1 MKRSIAIVLLGA
13 PAVLGFAPSSPLL
26 SHPSSA
32 LSMGKA
38 RGRGS
43 ISGGGGGSGNKLNK
57 PTSIDNNSSESA
69 PTSSNWAQTSIPSIA
84 SLPKDANVVKLV
96 DTNVPALVD
105 KGTNPTGAVSIVN
118 YEDGT
123 TYCFSSSCGSCK
135 IPLSKATVLDP
146 TEETGDDARLQC
158 DLCGATYNL
167 RTGSPVT
174 KEGGKMLGFLF
185 GKSDDVPLP
194 VYGLGEKGGKVFI
207 SVP

>member
-1 MKRSIAIVLLGA
+1 MKRSFAIVLLGA

-43 ISGGGGGSGNKLNK
+43 ISGGGGSGNKLNK
-57 PTSIDNNSSESA
+57 PTSIDNSSESA
-69 PTSSNWAQTSIPSIA
+69 PTSNWAQTSIPSIA

-118 YEDGT
+118 YEDT

-135 IPLSKATVLDP
+135 IPLSKATILDP